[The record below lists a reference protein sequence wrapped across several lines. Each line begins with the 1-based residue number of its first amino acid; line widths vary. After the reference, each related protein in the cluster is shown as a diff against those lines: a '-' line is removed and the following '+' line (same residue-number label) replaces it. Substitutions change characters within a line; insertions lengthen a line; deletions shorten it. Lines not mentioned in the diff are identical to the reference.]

1 MINTILKT
9 SIFSAAL
16 LFLFG
21 GCSLEREDYNQIM
34 PENFYKNES
43 DLKAAV
49 TAAYHLFEINTFD
62 GGGIYSHGRGGINI
76 QSEVTTDILDCQW
89 GDGGAWE
96 MMHTHSW
103 TASNIDHLGNLFG
116 RYKNVSQIRNIILQL
131 DAADVSEAFKQNY
144 KGELKALRG
153 WLMYLLLDYYGPV
166 PVASDED
173 LANLQSNIILE
184 RPTEAEYVAMI
195 ENELKDAISMLP
207 TKASEWG
214 RVDAGAANMM
224 LLKLYMHQK
233 RWSEAET
240 VARELTNA
248 KYGYRLL
255 DNYYDCFSLETEIN
269 NENIWSIPCDN
280 ENYVNGWVT
289 HTIAAG
295 VPYSNPDIQRWGGY
309 RMPWEFYNTFEKND
323 KRLENIIGEYV
334 STADG
339 TLINQANPGTALR
352 KGAMPLKYTVDPNQK
367 GDRSGI
373 DVPVFRYSD
382 VLLSLAECIAHQDG
396 VTQECMDLINQ
407 VRNRVGLESYNLSYY
422 TNTDNY
428 FDMLLL
434 ERGHELYCEGH
445 RRTDL
450 IRFGKFIEFARN
462 IPNSQ
467 TADHKVVFPI
477 PNSYIVEYKGALNQ
491 NPGY

>member
-1 MINTILKT
+1 
-9 SIFSAAL
+9 
-16 LFLFG
+16 
-21 GCSLEREDYNQIM
+21 
-34 PENFYKNES
+34 
-43 DLKAAV
+43 
-49 TAAYHLFEINTFD
+49 
-62 GGGIYSHGRGGINI
+62 
-76 QSEVTTDILDCQW
+76 
-89 GDGGAWE
+89 
-96 MMHTHSW
+96 
-103 TASNIDHLGNLFG
+103 
-116 RYKNVSQIRNIILQL
+116 
-131 DAADVSEAFKQNY
+131 
-144 KGELKALRG
+144 
-153 WLMYLLLDYYGPV
+153 
-166 PVASDED
+166 
-173 LANLQSNIILE
+173 
-184 RPTEAEYVAMI
+184 
-195 ENELKDAISMLP
+195 
-207 TKASEWG
+207 
-214 RVDAGAANMM
+214 
-224 LLKLYMHQK
+224 
-233 RWSEAET
+233 
-240 VARELTNA
+240 
-248 KYGYRLL
+248 
-255 DNYYDCFSLETEIN
+255 
-269 NENIWSIPCDN
+269 
-280 ENYVNGWVT
+280 
-289 HTIAAG
+289 
-295 VPYSNPDIQRWGGY
+295 
-309 RMPWEFYNTFEKND
+309 MPWEFYNTFEKND